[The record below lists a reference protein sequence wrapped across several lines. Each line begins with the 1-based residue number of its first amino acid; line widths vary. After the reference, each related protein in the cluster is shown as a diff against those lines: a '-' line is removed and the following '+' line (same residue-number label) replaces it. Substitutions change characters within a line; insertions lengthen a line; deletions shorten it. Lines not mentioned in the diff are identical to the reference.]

1 MELYLYIVK
10 LFLIKK
16 SLYLKYKDN
25 LDVDFIKSNFPEVI
39 RLFNALDLLH
49 KSAKEEFAVAEL
61 EACLLTAYPNA
72 DMGIYEP
79 LLHRVAAANPD
90 EAAIVGYLD
99 TLRERVAASKIA
111 FLALDVAEGK
121 ADYEALRS
129 HLSVLAEGSGDATEI
144 DDSVFVT
151 DDLNELLAEAYDAP
165 GLRWRLESLNRS
177 MGPLRKGNFGFI
189 FARPETGKTTFLAS
203 EVTFMATQTEAPLLW
218 INNEQPGAEV
228 KLRLFQ
234 AALGATL
241 PQVKGHKE
249 RAQQKYDAATGRRIK
264 VIDAPGIDRRYTER
278 LCRTFKPGLVVIDQ
292 IDKIGGFDGE
302 REDLR
307 MGSIYQWAR
316 ELAKQYCPII
326 GVCQADGSGEGI
338 KYLTMGNVA
347 NAKTAKQAEAD
358 WILGIGVSFEDH
370 PHLRG
375 MNICKNKLLGNEQ
388 TVPRYRHAKFD
399 ALIEPEIGRY
409 KDMEGALP

>member
-16 SLYLKYKDN
+16 SLYLKYKDV
-25 LDVDFIKSNFPEVI
+25 LDVEFIKTNFPEVL
-39 RLFNALDLLH
+39 RLFSALELLH
-49 KSAKEEFAVAEL
+49 KSVKEEFAVAEL

-79 LLHRVAAANPD
+79 LLNRVQAASPD
-90 EAAIVGYLD
+90 EAAIVGYLE
-99 TLRERVAASKIA
+99 TLSERVAASKLA

-121 ADYEALRS
+121 ASYETLRS
-129 HLSVLAEGSGDATEI
+129 HMASHMEAESVVSEI
-144 DDSVFVT
+144 DEAVFVT
-151 DDLNELLAEAYDAP
+151 DNLEELLAEAYDAP
-165 GLRWRLESLNRS
+165 GLRWRLGTLNRS
-177 MGPLRKGNFGFI
+177 LGPLRKGNFGFI

-241 PQVKGHKE
+241 PQVKGHKG
-249 RAQQKYDAATGRRIK
+249 RAQQKYDEATGRRIK
-264 VIDAPGIDRRYTER
+264 VIDAPGIDRKYIER
-278 LCRTFKPGLVVIDQ
+278 LCRVVKPSLVVIDQ
-292 IDKIGGFDGE
+292 IDKVGGFDGE

-316 ELAKQYCPII
+316 ELAKQYCPFI

-375 MNICKNKLLGNEQ
+375 LNICKNKLLGNEE
-388 TVPRYRHAKFD
+388 TVPRHRHAKFD
-399 ALIEPEIGRY
+399 VLIEPEIGRY
-409 KDMEGALP
+409 KDMEGSLL